1 MDYNKLES
9 ILYNGE
15 NDKVDF
21 KKEWYDKTKKIDLVI
36 DIVNFVNTVHHDD
49 CYIIIGV
56 EDITNKVVGIDIN
69 DTHRLNTEKITD
81 LIRNLPI
88 ANQYIP
94 KIEVTEFV
102 FNDKTLDII
111 TIFNTTDTPVYLTT
125 DYRKNGKTIGAGQI
139 ISRNQGTNTPINKT
153 APSNITEKLW
163 KKRFKMD
170 QNINVQYNEL
180 LKDFDNWSFIDVSNG
195 NPARFIYN
203 LNPNFYIEFIEDDM
217 PRENCVALS
226 LNATRLDVN
235 WKIASLKYNHL
246 EIDSFLIYILDGAR
260 FYQVCP
266 RTGTVNSSDK
276 TYRRPV
282 GYDYYI
288 YDSLQYNLNRM
299 LWHNPHSI
307 NSHYYHEKD
316 SMMSGVVIYKDDSER
331 LQIQEEI
338 SKSYILPEEINPSEE
353 DVDLVK
359 SRIQMDLYEYT
370 HEINSAEFYLLNL
383 NLGILINKHMNFNS
397 TD

>member
-1 MDYNKLES
+1 M
-9 ILYNGE
+9 I
-15 NDKVDF
+15 
-21 KKEWYDKTKKIDLVI
+21 I
-36 DIVNFVNTVHHDD
+36 DILNFTNTVHHEE
-49 CYIIIGV
+49 CYIIIGI

-203 LNPNFYIEFIEDDM
+203 LNSNFYIEFIEDDM

-235 WKIASLKYNHL
+235 WQIASLKYNHL

>member
-49 CYIIIGV
+49 CYIIIGI

-203 LNPNFYIEFIEDDM
+203 LNSNFYIEFIEDDM

-235 WKIASLKYNHL
+235 WQIASLKYNHL